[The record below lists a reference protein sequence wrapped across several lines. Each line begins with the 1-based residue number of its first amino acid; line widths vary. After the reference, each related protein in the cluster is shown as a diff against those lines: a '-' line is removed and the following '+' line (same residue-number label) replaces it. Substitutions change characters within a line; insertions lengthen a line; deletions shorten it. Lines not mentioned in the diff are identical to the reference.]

1 MSTTA
6 TLSSLDITIAE
17 LTARI
22 DALRSTLGKSD
33 PTRPMNPTA
42 PARKHSRA
50 VATSRAYRITCTAS
64 TTTRSLHRHQLTRT
78 IEGLNELDARVTL
91 GKKLRKEGLYL
102 QHVLDI
108 REVRG

>member
-1 MSTTA
+1 MTTA
-6 TLSSLDITIAE
+6 SLSTINASLAEIA
-17 LTARI
+17 ARI
-22 DALRSTLGKSD
+22 DALCSTVGKPHPNGS
-33 PTRPMNPTA
+33 MNPTA

-64 TTTRSLHRHQLTRT
+64 TTTRSLHQHHLTRT
-78 IEGLNELDARVTL
+78 VAGLNELDARATL